1 MRLYTWQS
9 PLYHIASVVCSSCSL
24 TVVPTTIRS
33 YPPSLAHHQAPS
45 PTPSLSLCS
54 YLTKRYDDLVRQVPL
69 MAVHTAGRSSVPAD
83 IYTPPP
89 LRAGGVGW
97 HPEW

>member
-1 MRLYTWQS
+1 MMLDEEPARVYDYPAMLS
-9 PLYHIASVVCSSCSL
+9 PC
-24 TVVPTTIRS
+24 
-33 YPPSLAHHQAPS
+33 
-45 PTPSLSLCS
+45 LCS

-69 MAVHTAGRSSVPAD
+69 TAVHKAGRSSVHAD

-89 LRAGGVGW
+89 LRSGGQGW